1 MPTMIGRPS
10 GQLSLLE
17 LVGQIGPTLPG
28 LDLHT
33 AIPSAITEMAGWPA
47 GRRNAAAEQAVD
59 LVASG
64 ADALWADPGDAGRA
78 EVSVDDVRRA
88 ITVGLAVL
96 AYRPGGVSFGGLHW
110 HARECDGCPGPGRW
124 ELSESRSRRT
134 RGAYFTPRELAETIV
149 ENALGVVTAHPWK
162 RGQVQ
167 RLENLRVADI
177 CCGSG
182 AFLVAAVRYL
192 APLLLQ
198 AWDEDDEVC
207 LRGSQTFIPYE
218 DLGPQN
224 LAEARAVIV
233 GQCLYGVDIDPVSVA
248 LCKLSLQLLTPEAPT
263 SVDVRVGDALIG
275 RSAPALEADLKPLP
289 GALLH
294 PARTY
299 PPSPHRFDWDTEYPD
314 VFDRDPQVM
323 SGFDAIIGN
332 PPYLGGQKI
341 TGTFGTGYRE
351 HLVRCFA
358 GGTRGSAD
366 LAAYFWLRAH
376 QLANDAG
383 VVGIVATNTLLQ
395 GATGR
400 VGHDRLTRLGW
411 RPYRRITSTPWPSR
425 SAAVHC
431 CLIWTAKLRHVPEH
445 LEAVDSPL

>member
-1 MPTMIGRPS
+1 MADSVLG
-10 GQLSLLE
+10 LLDP
-17 LVGQIGPTLPG
+17 VGQIGPTLPG

-33 AIPSAITEMAGWPA
+33 TVPSAITEIAGWPV

-59 LVASG
+59 LIASG
-64 ADALWADPGDAGRA
+64 ADVLWADPRDAERA
-78 EVSVDDVRRA
+78 DVDIADVRRA

-96 AYRPGGVSFGGLHW
+96 AYRPGGVSFAGLHW
-110 HARECDGCPGPGRW
+110 HAGECDACPGPGRW
-124 ELSESRSRRT
+124 ELPESVSRRT

-182 AFLVAAVRYL
+182 AFLVAAARYL

-198 AWDEDDEVC
+198 AWAADDEVY
-207 LRGSQTFIPYE
+207 LRGSQAFIPYE
-218 DLGPQN
+218 EPGPQN
-224 LAEARAVIV
+224 LAEARTIIV
-233 GQCLYGVDIDPVSVA
+233 GQCLHGVDIDPVSVA
-248 LCKLSLQLLTPEAPT
+248 LCTLSLQLLTPEEP
-263 SVDVRVGDALIG
+263 SYVDVRVGDALIG
-275 RSAPALEADLKPLP
+275 RSAPALEADVDPP
-289 GALLH
+289 PDALLR
-294 PARTY
+294 PARGY
-299 PPSPHRFDWDTEYPD
+299 PPSPYRFDWDTEYPD
-314 VFDRDPQVM
+314 VFDRGPHVM

-341 TGTFGTGYRE
+341 TSAFGTDYRE

-376 QLANDAG
+376 QLVNDAG

-400 VGHDRLTRLGW
+400 VGHDRLTWLGW

-431 CLIWTAKLRHVPEH
+431 CLIWTAKRHHVPEH
-445 LEAVDSPL
+445 LEALDSPL